1 MHLLKDGTGKNLKIE
16 LKISLKNICT
26 VQLCIWSLINHHATM
41 HVVMYHPVKIIGKVE
56 CLLLDLIISL
66 TRIHSVVDL

>member
-1 MHLLKDGTGKNLKIE
+1 MHLLKDGRGKNLEIE

-41 HVVMYHPVKIIGKVE
+41 HVPPCQNHWKSGMFV
-56 CLLLDLIISL
+56 LDLIISL